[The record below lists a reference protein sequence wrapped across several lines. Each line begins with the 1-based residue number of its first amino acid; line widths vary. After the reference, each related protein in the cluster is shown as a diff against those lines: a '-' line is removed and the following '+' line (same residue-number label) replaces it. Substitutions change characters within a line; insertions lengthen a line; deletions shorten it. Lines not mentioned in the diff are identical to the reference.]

1 MKSQKR
7 KAKEGEIS
15 AVLREVAESREEVLV
30 NGALNALMLFSAS
43 SSPKTEFDLKRS
55 AGQFQR
61 ALALLADERSFELAD
76 CLMDGWT
83 GCLRDDGNPRQFVRA
98 AATLGAAQLKND
110 EAAHWETTS
119 TQAEGHHLA
128 WVALYL
134 PAKCTRGGVQDPSG
148 SKRFN

>member
-61 ALALLADERSFELAD
+61 ALALLADEQSFELAD

-110 EAAHWETTS
+110 EAAHW
-119 TQAEGHHLA
+119 
-128 WVALYL
+128 
-134 PAKCTRGGVQDPSG
+134 
-148 SKRFN
+148 